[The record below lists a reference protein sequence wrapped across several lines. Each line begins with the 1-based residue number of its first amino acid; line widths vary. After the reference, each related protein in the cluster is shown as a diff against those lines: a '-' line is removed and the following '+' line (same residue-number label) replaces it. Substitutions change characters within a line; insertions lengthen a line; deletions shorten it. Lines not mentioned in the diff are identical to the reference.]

1 MSNAL
6 AIAAVTATLRR
17 LIIQGVPELPNQN
30 VTAKPPDKAFNGNGA
45 ENQINLFLYQMLP
58 NAAWRNRDMPR
69 QVKPGETG
77 QQPLALTLHYLLSAT
92 GAGDDELL
100 SHQWLGEAMGVLHD
114 HTLLERADILAAIE
128 GSQLDSD
135 LHEQVERV
143 RITPLPLSLDDLS
156 KLWTTFTTPYRVS
169 AAYEVSVVLIESKRP
184 TKTPLPVL
192 ARGKDDQ
199 GLGIQPNLF
208 SPFPLLSKIETPNP
222 QGGARFG
229 NGATTG
235 DRLTLQGYSLGG
247 DTGDVITLR
256 FRHPRLNDPLFLPA
270 TPPVTSTQLNLQ
282 LPNQPPAPWL
292 AGLYGVAVTVQRAN
306 GESRTSNELPLAI
319 APRIL
324 GKSFNP
330 ASRTLTIQCSPQVL
344 PEQQVTLLIGD
355 RELKADH
362 PNPTNTLEFDI
373 PDLPRG
379 NYFLRLRVDGV
390 DSLLVVQT
398 GTPPTLQFDPDQQV
412 SLP

>member
-30 VTAKPPDKAFNGNGA
+30 VTAKPPDRAFNGNGA

-58 NAAWRNRDMPR
+58 SAAWRNQDMPR
-69 QVKPGETG
+69 QVRSGETG

-100 SHQWLGEAMGVLHD
+100 SHQWLGEAMQVLHD
-114 HTLLERADILAAIE
+114 HAVLGRTDILAAIE

-184 TKTPLPVL
+184 TKTPLPIL
-192 ARGKDDQ
+192 ARGKDNQ

-208 SPFPLLSKIETPNP
+208 SPFPLLSAIETPNP

-229 NGATTG
+229 NGVTVG

-247 DTGDVITLR
+247 ETGDTVTIR
-256 FRHPRLNDPLFLPA
+256 FRHPRLTDPLFLPPTA
-270 TPPVTSTQLNLQ
+270 PITSTQVNLQ
-282 LPNQPPAPWL
+282 LPNTPPAQWL
-292 AGLYGVAVTVQRAN
+292 AGLYGVAVTVQHAN

-319 APRIL
+319 APRL
-324 GKSFNP
+324 LTKTFDP
-330 ASRTLTIQCSPQVL
+330 ASRTLTITCSPEVL
-344 PEQQVTLLIGD
+344 PEQQVALLIGD
-355 RELKADH
+355 RELRTDH
-362 PNPTNTLEFDI
+362 STPTDTLEFDI
-373 PDLPRG
+373 PNLPAG
-379 NYFLRLRVDGV
+379 DYFLRLRVDGV
-390 DSLLVVQT
+390 DSLLVIQS